1 MPGNSKTTDPKLE
14 FALRMGDN
22 CLILGQQVGAWCG
35 HAPAIEED
43 IALANVAL
51 DLIGQTR
58 LWLGYA
64 GKVEGAG
71 RSADDLAFL
80 RDARDFRNALL
91 VEQPNGDFGQTLMR
105 QFLFDAWHHLML
117 DALTGSSDSE
127 IAEIAEKSVKEAAYH
142 LERSR
147 DLVVRLGDG
156 SDESR
161 RRMQTA
167 LDELWRFT
175 GELTTPDDV
184 DEALAA
190 VGVVPDLAEIE
201 ARYLDIVRA
210 ACDAAT
216 LALPEDAFM
225 QAGGKTGMHTEAL
238 GYLLADMQFLQRAY
252 PGATW

>member
-1 MPGNSKTTDPKLE
+1 MGRESKFE
-14 FALRMGDN
+14 CALRMGDN

-35 HAPAIEED
+35 HAPVIEED

-64 GKVEGAG
+64 GAAEGAG
-71 RSADDLAFL
+71 KSADDLAFL
-80 RDARDFRNALL
+80 RDARDFRNVLL

-105 QFLFDAWHHLML
+105 QFLFDAWHHPML
-117 DALTGSSDSE
+117 DALTESSE
-127 IAEIAEKSVKEAAYH
+127 PGIAEIAEKSVKEAAYH

-147 DLVVRLGDG
+147 DLVIRLGDG

-167 LDELWRFT
+167 LDALWRFT
-175 GELTTPDDV
+175 GELTTPDDL
-184 DEALAA
+184 DDALAA
-190 VGVVPDLAEIE
+190 EGVAPDLAEIE
-201 ARYLDIVRA
+201 ARYLGIVRA

-216 LALPEDAFM
+216 LAMPEDAFM
-225 QAGGKTGMHTEAL
+225 QTGGKTGMHTEAL